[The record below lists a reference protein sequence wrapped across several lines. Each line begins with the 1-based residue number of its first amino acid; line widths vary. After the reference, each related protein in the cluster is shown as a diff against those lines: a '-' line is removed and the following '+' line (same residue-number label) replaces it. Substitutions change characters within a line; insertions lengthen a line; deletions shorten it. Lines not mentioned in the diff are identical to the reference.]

1 MKCVVMDSLFNKIWY
16 NWLLQNYKITKLGE
30 ISKFEAEIGNHIVL
44 IAEMRFGLSTYNFK
58 MI

>member
-1 MKCVVMDSLFNKIWY
+1 MDSLFNKIWY